1 LEDRLVIVWP
11 RRSARMSST
20 TRAVRSELVPSR
32 WRTSWRCLRGIDPQE
47 GDSRTALDGIRR
59 FIDNELHD
67 EDLAKA
73 FENARN
79 RDLFLWR
86 GVDREY

>member
-1 LEDRLVIVWP
+1 MAQAIRAYVVNHP
-11 RRSARMSST
+11 RSAIGVSPEPMADQLEMR
-20 TRAVRSELVPSR
+20 LFPK
-32 WRTSWRCLRGIDPQE
+32 LRGIDPQE
-47 GDSRTALDGIRR
+47 GDSRSALDGIRR

-73 FENARN
+73 FDNARN